1 VAEKKEEKPTTGVPE
16 EGSRTELPPQSKYS
30 TTPRK
35 MVFKD
40 GEWKQEVGGDF
51 VYVGESVQKQAQEAF
66 SGKKEAKPVA
76 ETKGDAKESLGKRL
90 KGDALLDAEDT
101 LAELSD
107 NGATI
112 NPDGTV
118 VVYHRTSKEK
128 ADAIVKNNEM
138 FGLEDGVFFSTSE
151 KGQAEGYGD
160 VVVKMN
166 VPIEQIQI
174 DDTFGNEAHVR
185 IPTKKA
191 NQKISVAKFS
201 PQLTKAEETKPAP
214 KAPETKP
221 AETKP
226 AEFTSKQEGNASTEF
241 DGIKKPSKI
250 KTKSFDNKY
259 GKGAFE
265 RMQNIT
271 QNFEDIMD
279 GLSEKIKQDCL

>member
-1 VAEKKEEKPTTGVPE
+1 MAEAYHAAKKDGSNPELVKAVESLLSKEEGKPKPVSKAKAEK
-16 EGSRTELPPQSKYS
+16 
-30 TTPRK
+30 
-35 MVFKD
+35 
-40 GEWKQEVGGDF
+40 GG
-51 VYVGESVQKQAQEAF
+51 
-66 SGKKEAKPVA
+66 
-76 ETKGDAKESLGKRL
+76 AKESLAKRL

-118 VVYHRTSKEK
+118 VVYHRTTKDK

-191 NQKISVAKFS
+191 NQKISVSNFS
-201 PQLTKAEETKPAP
+201 PQVAKPTTQPSPFTAFDPPSESMSKEQGRKARAALKEEVG
-214 KAPETKP
+214 PE
-221 AETKP
+221 
-226 AEFTSKQEGNASTEF
+226 EFKRMENIHRNGEKMLKELQAK
-241 DGIKKPSKI
+241 GILEIRCP
-250 KTKSFDNKY
+250 
-259 GKGAFE
+259 
-265 RMQNIT
+265 
-271 QNFEDIMD
+271 
-279 GLSEKIKQDCL
+279 